1 MDKTAVL
8 LINLGT
14 PDAFDTASVRTYL
27 KQFLSDRRV
36 IDLPRWKWL
45 PILHGIVLRVRPA
58 KSANLYKSIWMEDG
72 SPLLLYS
79 EKQKIQLQARIES
92 EKLKVSLA
100 MNYGNP
106 SIDDELEKLHQWGV
120 RKLIIVPLFPQYSS
134 TTTASIWDS
143 VQRSLSK
150 WRDIPEVCFIRDFAD
165 HPKWVELL
173 SKRIQNGLSEFGT
186 PDAIVLSYHG
196 IPLRYAHAGDDYP
209 IRCRT
214 TTDALRKQFPNLN
227 FVESFQSKFGKEP
240 WLEPA
245 TSEALK
251 QLAQQGKKNIHIIAP
266 AFTAECLET
275 LEELEVENRETFMQA
290 GGKQYHYLPAAN
302 DDSLFIDCLEEL
314 VQPYLQVNKDIERSV
329 N

>member
-1 MDKTAVL
+1 MEDTMEKTAVL

-27 KQFLSDRRV
+27 KQFLNDRRV
-36 IDLPRWKWL
+36 IDSPRWKWL

-58 KSANLYKSIWMEDG
+58 KSAQLYESIWMQEG

-79 EKQKIQLQARIES
+79 KKQKTQLQARIES
-92 EKLKVSLA
+92 ENLKVVLA

-106 SIDDELEKLHQWGV
+106 SIADEMEKLHQWGV

-143 VQRSLSK
+143 IQKNLSK

-165 HPKWVELL
+165 HPKWIALL
-173 SKRIQNGLSEFGT
+173 SKRIQNGIYEFGT

-196 IPLRYAHAGDDYP
+196 IPVRYAQTGDDYP
-209 IRCRT
+209 IRCQKT
-214 TTDALRKQFPNLN
+214 TAALQQQFPNLN

-240 WLEPA
+240 WLEPS
-245 TSEALK
+245 TSETVNK
-251 QLAQQGKKNIHIIAP
+251 LAQNGKTNIHIIAP

-275 LEELEVENRETFMQA
+275 LEELEVENRDIFMQA

-302 DDSLFIDCLEEL
+302 DDALFIDCLEEL
-314 VQPYLQVNKDIERSV
+314 VRPYL
-329 N
+329 

>member
-165 HPKWVELL
+165 HPKWIELL